1 MSPEDEYE
9 VAFELKRGEAVGFT
23 RLGVAVAV
31 ITMITSS
38 RVETYKGLQAKAIN
52 RNPAITKSFLWIIVL
67 PYPSLSIR
75 TKRFGLSKS
84 L

>member
-31 ITMITSS
+31 ITMISS
-38 RVETYKGLQAKAIN
+38 RVRAKGLQAEAIS

-67 PYPSLSIR
+67 PYLSLSLSTR
-75 TKRFGLSKS
+75 QFRLSKS